1 MRILLD
7 YRPALRQRTGVG
19 AYVHET
25 ATALVATAPPGES
38 LVLFS
43 SSYKDRLDP
52 AAVPGAATLDRH
64 IPVRLLNYAW
74 HRLEWPP
81 IEQVTGETF
90 DVVQSAHPLM
100 MPSRSAAR
108 IVTIYDLDF
117 LDHPERTSREIR
129 RDYPSLAAS
138 HAQRADRVIVISND
152 TAGAVEARLGVPSER
167 ISLCVPG
174 APRWS
179 PREAEPA
186 TGGCVLFV
194 GSLEPRKNL
203 DVLLDAY
210 ERLLH
215 HQPDAPPLVLAGRA
229 TPEAAALVA
238 RAREPV
244 FRGRV
249 ELPGYVDESTKQ
261 ALFNRALV
269 FVLPSHAEGFGLPA
283 VEAMTAGV
291 PVIAAN
297 RGALPDVL
305 GQAARLIDP
314 DDSASLSEVLAEV
327 LRDSQLRRLMTD
339 AGLAR
344 ARDFTW
350 TSTATSM
357 REAWRAAV
365 DHHSRRPRG

>member
-52 AAVPGAATLDRH
+52 AAVPGTGTIDRR
-64 IPVRLLNYAW
+64 IPVRLLNYVW
-74 HRLEWPP
+74 HRLEWPS

-90 DVVQSAHPLM
+90 DVAQSSHPLL

-108 IVTIYDLDF
+108 VVTIYDLDF
-117 LDHPERTSREIR
+117 LDHPERTDREIR
-129 RDYPSLAAS
+129 RDYRALVAS
-138 HAQRADRVIVISND
+138 HVERADRVIVISKH
-152 TAGAVEARLGVPSER
+152 TATAVETRLGVPSGR

-174 APRWS
+174 APSWP
-179 PREAEPA
+179 PRASEPQS
-186 TGGCVLFV
+186 GGCILFV

-215 HQPDAPPLVLAGRA
+215 RQPNTPPLILAGRS
-229 TPEAAALVA
+229 TPESTALVA

-249 ELPGYVDESTKQ
+249 ELPGYVDEPTKR
-261 ALFNRALV
+261 ALFDRALV

-291 PVIAAN
+291 PVVAAN
-297 RGALPDVL
+297 RGALPEVL
-305 GQAARLIDP
+305 GPAARLVDP
-314 DDSASLSEVLAEV
+314 EDPEQLAEV
-327 LRDSQLRRLMTD
+327 LSELLADAQMRHRLAEAGLRR
-339 AGLAR
+339 AR
-344 ARDFTW
+344 AFSW
-350 TSTATSM
+350 TDTATSM
-357 REAWRAAV
+357 REAWRQAI
-365 DHHSRRPRG
+365 DHHARNRRG

>member
-25 ATALVATAPPGES
+25 ATALVATAPPGEA

-52 AAVPGAATLDRH
+52 NAVPGAVTLDRQ
-64 IPVRLLNYAW
+64 IPVRLLNYVW

-81 IEQVTGETF
+81 IEQVTGEAF
-90 DVVQSAHPLM
+90 DVAQSAHPLM
-100 MPSRSAAR
+100 MPSRTAAR
-108 IVTIYDLDF
+108 VVTIYDLDF

-129 RDYPSLAAS
+129 RDYPALVAS
-138 HAQRADRVIVISND
+138 HARRADRVIVISKD
-152 TAGAVEARLGVPSER
+152 TAAAVETRLGVPAAR
-167 ISLCVPG
+167 ISLCLPG
-174 APRWS
+174 APSWTA
-179 PREAEPA
+179 REAEPA
-186 TGGCVLFV
+186 AGGCILFV

-203 DVLLDAY
+203 DLLLDAY

-215 HQPDAPPLVLAGRA
+215 RQPDAPRLVLAGRM
-229 TPEAAALVA
+229 TPAGAGIVE

-249 ELPGYVDESTKQ
+249 ELPGYVDEPTKR
-261 ALFNRALV
+261 ALFHRALV

-291 PVIAAN
+291 PVVAAN
-297 RGALPDVL
+297 RGALPEVL
-305 GQAARLIDP
+305 GRAARLVNP
-314 DDSASLSEVLAEV
+314 DDPALLAEVLAEV
-327 LRDSQLRRLMTD
+327 LADSEVRRRMTD

-350 TSTATSM
+350 TRTATSM
-357 REAWRAAV
+357 RDAWRQAL
-365 DHHSRRPRG
+365 DHHSRRPHG